1 MQSSEQIS
9 SGSVVRLSV
18 QRSGSAAVDS
28 FAMAYSSSG
37 RLAFAAITALW
48 VWAASTAFVSSNTG
62 SKALRGVERSSNAEY
77 APFPATA
84 EMGEQQVRSVN
95 SGMQAVLLAAVVGLM
110 AGLAPVRAEE
120 AAPAEA
126 PTAKVPEAPSAED
139 ESNFLKKSGGKDAG
153 RMTMGKSKARKSLKK
168 EKAAASGVVVSDD
181 EGKPKR
187 VIISPADD
195 LDEDELS
202 PTRPNQPL
210 LFLIYATPVTIYL
223 TFYVLGSL
231 NIIWVARRHKLS
243 TLLFPISRTTMTPLK
258 MELLS
263 ESSFTFPWFF
273 LGLAR
278 RKMVGSVYC
287 KSKYVIICL
296 DYRYD
301 TETFTDVYNIQLA
314 MSYCHCT
321 IYCISYYIIVEVS

>member
-1 MQSSEQIS
+1 MH
-9 SGSVVRLSV
+9 
-18 QRSGSAAVDS
+18 
-28 FAMAYSSSG
+28 SSSG

-231 NIIWVARRHKLS
+231 NIIWAQ
-243 TLLFPISRTTMTPLK
+243 
-258 MELLS
+258 
-263 ESSFTFPWFF
+263 SFSF
-273 LGLAR
+273 LGWRHTPWTEKVDAPPR
-278 RKMVGSVYC
+278 TSVQYRCGCGS
-287 KSKYVIICL
+287 KP
-296 DYRYD
+296 
-301 TETFTDVYNIQLA
+301 T
-314 MSYCHCT
+314 
-321 IYCISYYIIVEVS
+321 VSFGMASPCDML